1 MILTR
6 KYAFQGARKL
16 TKINPEHIC
25 ANLHGHT
32 FHVMI
37 KIEGSLNN
45 ENDFVMDFFDIDK
58 IFNKSI
64 FKKIDHQYLNDI
76 EGLSSPTTENLAIW
90 IWDHLIQDLPLL
102 KEVSV
107 FENDLYGCTYKGE

>member
-6 KYAFQGARKL
+6 KYTFQAARKL
-16 TKINPEHIC
+16 TKIDKNHIC

-32 FHVMI
+32 FHVTI
-37 KIEGSLNN
+37 KIQGPLNS

-64 FKKIDHQYLNDI
+64 FEKLDHKYLNNI
-76 EGLSSPTTENLAIW
+76 KGLSSPTTENLAIW
-90 IWDHLIQDLPLL
+90 IWNHLIKDLPLL
-102 KEVSV
+102 VEVSV
-107 FENDLYGCTYKGE
+107 FENDLYGCTYKGD

>member
-6 KYAFQGARKL
+6 KYTFQAARKL
-16 TKINPEHIC
+16 TKIDKDHIC

-32 FHVMI
+32 FYVTI
-37 KIEGSLNN
+37 KIQGPLNS

-64 FKKIDHQYLNDI
+64 FEKLDHKYLNNI
-76 EGLSSPTTENLAIW
+76 EGLSSPTTEKLAQW
-90 IWDHLIQDLPLL
+90 IWNNLIHNLNLL
-102 KEVSV
+102 YEVSV
-107 FENDLYGCTYKGE
+107 FENDLYGCTYRGD

>member
-6 KYAFQGARKL
+6 KYTFQAARKL
-16 TKINPEHIC
+16 TKIDKDHIC

-32 FHVMI
+32 FHVTI
-37 KIEGSLNN
+37 KIQGPLNS

-64 FKKIDHQYLNDI
+64 FEKLDHKYLNNI
-76 EGLSSPTTENLAIW
+76 EGLSSPTTEKLAKW
-90 IWDHLIQDLPLL
+90 IWNNLIDNLNILY
-102 KEVSV
+102 EVSI
-107 FENDLYGCTYKGE
+107 FENDLYGFTYRGD